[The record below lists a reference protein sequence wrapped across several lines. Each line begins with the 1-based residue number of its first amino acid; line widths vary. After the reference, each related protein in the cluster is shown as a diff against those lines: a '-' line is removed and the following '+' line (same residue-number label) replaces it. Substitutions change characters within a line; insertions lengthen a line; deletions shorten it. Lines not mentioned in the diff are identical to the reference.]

1 MSSCKEMKI
10 QQLIA
15 MLEKRMNGRH
25 LHHQSL
31 ERETIKMLRDYRDLL
46 RALGDFE

>member
-1 MSSCKEMKI
+1 MSSSKEMKI

-15 MLEKRMNGRH
+15 MLEKRMNGRQ
-25 LHHQSL
+25 LHYQTL

-46 RALGDFE
+46 KSLGDFE